1 MSEELES
8 QIKALAAKMDD
19 VEESV
24 RTISVPYSQLIDHLE
39 RFNKI
44 ATSYFRLL
52 DLYQRHGEIAPDVLL
67 PGVKDPISREVV
79 KILFD
84 RDGQNITQISE
95 RLRERR
101 GSSSRRIVRERLA
114 ALEEKGVVV
123 SKGTPRSKEYWL
135 TEGYVKR
142 WYELLGL
149 GIQEPKKAP

>member
-101 GSSSRRIVRERLA
+101 GSSSRRASRPSRRRA
-114 ALEEKGVVV
+114 WWCPRARRG
-123 SKGTPRSKEYWL
+123 PRS
-135 TEGYVKR
+135 TGSPR
-142 WYELLGL
+142 GT
-149 GIQEPKKAP
+149 

>member
-1 MSEELES
+1 MPDELTA
-8 QIKALAAKMDD
+8 QIKALAAKMDN

-24 RTISVPYSQLIDHLE
+24 RTMSEPYSQLIDHLE
-39 RFNKI
+39 RFNRI

-52 DLYQRHGEIAPDVLL
+52 DIYQRHGEIAPDLL
-67 PGVKDPISREVV
+67 IPGVKDSISREVV

-101 GSSSRRIVRERLA
+101 GSASRRIVRERLA
-114 ALEEKGVVV
+114 SLEEKGVVV
-123 SKGTPRSKEYWL
+123 ARGTPRSKQYWL
-135 TEGYVKR
+135 TDGYVKR

-149 GIQEPKKAP
+149 GLPERKQAP

>member
-67 PGVKDPISREVV
+67 PGVKDPISREV
-79 KILFD
+79 
-84 RDGQNITQISE
+84 
-95 RLRERR
+95 
-101 GSSSRRIVRERLA
+101 LA